1 MQGNI
6 VTSVE
11 IECFIAQNHSL
22 QYAWERIC
30 RQEAAIFLTHGKRLN
45 PCVVPFA
52 SIGSALC
59 NGLVT
64 QLTVPTA
71 CAVLGHQE
79 AVGLGEEEPKDGEA
93 VGQQPEH
100 LPGVL
105 GHPVDI
111 QLVRRPLVM
120 VCTLHPTR
128 ANALCGSHW
137 REGLAIQMFSCSSR
151 LVKLA
156 PNQGVL

>member
-6 VTSVE
+6 VASVE
-11 IECFIAQNHSL
+11 IECFIAQNHSMNGK
-22 QYAWERIC
+22 ESV
-30 RQEAAIFLTHGKRLN
+30 GKRQ
-45 PCVVPFA
+45 PFSRPMGSA
-52 SIGSALC
+52 SILA
-59 NGLVT
+59 
-64 QLTVPTA
+64 VPTA

-79 AVGLGEEEPKDGEA
+79 ADGLDEEEPNDGEA
-93 VGQQPEH
+93 VEQQPEH
-100 LPGVL
+100 LPRVL